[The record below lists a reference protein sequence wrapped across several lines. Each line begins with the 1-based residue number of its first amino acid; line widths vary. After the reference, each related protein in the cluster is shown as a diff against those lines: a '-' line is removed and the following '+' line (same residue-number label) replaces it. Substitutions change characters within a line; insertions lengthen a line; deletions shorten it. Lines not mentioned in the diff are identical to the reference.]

1 MYSMIQGIPVSVDYP
16 LSSDKI
22 NQLVSEMRQT
32 WNWEGRS
39 IAKIEINCIGEML
52 QVYIYEPPSVKVI
65 PKI

>member
-16 LSSDKI
+16 LSPNKI

-32 WNWEGRS
+32 WNWEGRC
-39 IAKIEINCIGEML
+39 ITKIEINCIGEML
-52 QVYIYEPPSVKVI
+52 HVYIYEPPSVKVI